1 MAIMKREEKKPQ
13 EYVKKAVFTE
23 KEFIEYLEE
32 RFRKLR
38 LDEQKFREEV
48 LTRNT
53 FMNDNLKYPKL
64 NR

>member
-1 MAIMKREEKKPQ
+1 MAIMKREEEKSVEIQ
-13 EYVKKAVFTE
+13 NKAVFTE
-23 KEFIEYLEE
+23 KEFTEYLEE

-53 FMNDNLKYPKL
+53 YRKENSKYLKF
-64 NR
+64 NG

>member
-1 MAIMKREEKKPQ
+1 MAIMKREEEKSKEIQ
-13 EYVKKAVFTE
+13 NKAAFTE

-48 LTRNT
+48 LARNT
-53 FMNDNLKYPKL
+53 YRNESSEYLKL
-64 NR
+64 NG